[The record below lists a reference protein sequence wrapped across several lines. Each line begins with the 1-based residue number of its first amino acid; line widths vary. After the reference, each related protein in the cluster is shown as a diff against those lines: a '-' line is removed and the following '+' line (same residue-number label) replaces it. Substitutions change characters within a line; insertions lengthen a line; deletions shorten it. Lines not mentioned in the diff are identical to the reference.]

1 MSTPASQNF
10 AVDISKQNVK
20 GQCDYKCAYSF
31 NYGTS
36 NSIATNQGEYLS
48 LSYENKSTPPVKYNS
63 LEYKVDNVRIYFPSL
78 HTFNGRQTDGELII
92 EHTPATTGNKLLVC
106 VPIVK
111 GDLSNNN
118 TDMLNHIVYEV
129 TKKTPNVNE
138 TTNVF
143 SGFKLNTFIPKN
155 GYYVYT
161 GPMPYQPFN
170 STVDYIVFDSYEG
183 AIRIGKDTLFDMKD
197 IIKDSRYVIK
207 TGGKL
212 FYNNKHPNQSKDN
225 KIYIKCSPTGSS
237 GETNVVKNKGG
248 NTSANRIL
256 NSDPVNILIS
266 TIIFAGLIFGARA
279 LLKKVD

>member
-1 MSTPASQNF
+1 
-10 AVDISKQNVK
+10 V
-20 GQCDYKCAYSF
+20 
-31 NYGTS
+31 
-36 NSIATNQGEYLS
+36 
-48 LSYENKSTPPVKYNS
+48 
-63 LEYKVDNVRIYFPSL
+63 

-92 EHTPATTGNKLLVC
+92 EHSPVTTGNRLFVC

-111 GDLSNNN
+111 LDSGRYN
-118 TDMLNHIVYEV
+118 TDMLNNIVYEA

-143 SGFKLNTFIPKN
+143 TGFKLNEFIPKN

-183 AIRIGKDTLFDMKD
+183 AIRIGKDTLYD
-197 IIKDSRYVIK
+197 IKNIITDSRYVAK

-212 FYNNKHPNQSKDN
+212 FYNNKRPNQSKDN
-225 KIYIKCSPTGSS
+225 KIYIKCSPTGAS
-237 GETNVVKNKGG
+237 GETKVVKNKGG
-248 NTSANRIL
+248 NASANRIL

-266 TIIFAGLIFGARA
+266 TFIFAGLIFGARA